1 MALYG
6 IKLLLLQSYK
16 FNQIKKD
23 KIMSIKVVQFLHSGE
38 EYKRSEFI
46 TKGEETIKP
55 WNTGAHKRKFLHA
68 KGAYIDNDETTEE
81 EKEGEDIYFWGEW
94 EPDSIVTKI
103 QTKVKGHSPQYIHKP
118 FLRFKKSEQLTK
130 GDKNPTPTNTD
141 PFVFGD
147 KGFYYSYCNQET
159 YIDLKKLEPGSII
172 LFGSNIKTD
181 PDIDNNGKNVPY
193 FALDTVFVVGPVEN
207 KLEYNKNTD
216 LSDLQKFGPKH
227 YCDIMNFK
235 ASGNN
240 SNCSGNSNEQN
251 DCKGSGCTRKKNK
264 SKDCEK
270 GSEFTCYRG
279 VSFDDYKKCKG
290 DPIKKMYSFIPCK
303 IGSKGENGFE
313 KVRLYDTDFTHA
325 IINNKKTQGVKYTE
339 VTLGESFHIWNT
351 LCNIIKSQG
360 FEKAVRLNYTEK
372 KE

>member
-1 MALYG
+1 
-6 IKLLLLQSYK
+6 
-16 FNQIKKD
+16 
-23 KIMSIKVVQFLHSGE
+23 MSIKVVQFLHSGK

-46 TKGEETIKP
+46 KEREETIKP
-55 WNTGAHKRKFLHA
+55 WNTGDHRRKFLHA
-68 KGAYIDNDETTEE
+68 KGAYIDNRETTEEEE

-118 FLRFKKSEQLTK
+118 FLRFKESGQLIK
-130 GDKNPTPTNTD
+130 GDQNSTPTNTD
-141 PFVFGD
+141 PFVFGKD
-147 KGFYYSYCNQET
+147 GFYYSYCNQET
-159 YIDLKKLEPGSII
+159 YIDLKNLELGSII

-193 FALDTVFVVGPVEN
+193 FALDTVFVVGAVEK
-207 KLEYNKNTD
+207 KLDYSKNTG
-216 LSDLQKFGPKH
+216 LKKLKEFGPKY

-264 SKDCEK
+264 SKDCK
-270 GSEFTCYRG
+270 TGSEFTCYRG
-279 VSFDDYKKCKG
+279 ASYD
-290 DPIKKMYSFIPCK
+290 DPIKCGDDKMYSFVPCK
-303 IGSKGENGFE
+303 IGSKGENGYE
-313 KVRLYDTDFTHA
+313 RVRLYDTDFTHA

-339 VTLGESFHIWNT
+339 ITLGESLDIWNT

-372 KE
+372 RIIL